1 MGVPGLNQ
9 VPEVGRP
16 SDNDSL
22 LRQFSRRFFVA
33 LQYPDFRRLWMAN
46 GAAQAAAWA
55 LIVTR
60 GWLVFHETHS
70 SFWVG
75 ATTFAAMGPQFL
87 VPPIVGVL
95 ADRMD
100 RRTILA
106 WTYSVNLAHNL
117 LLFVLALSGTLEIWM
132 LIGLSVVNGTARA
145 AQMPT
150 SQALAASLVP
160 RENLLNALSLNAST
174 QHGSRLIGPGIV
186 TPLLSVFGAPAA
198 FFVCTIFY
206 AVGWYHIQKIS
217 RRDPL
222 QAPRTESFF
231 ANFVG
236 GLGYV
241 YGQPVLRFMMVLVFL
256 HCGLTMAFESLLPA
270 FSHDHLST
278 SDGAFGTLMMG
289 VGAGALVASIFVSGS
304 RTPTARGKTLII
316 MGVLSGLGQVA
327 LSLTTSLWLAT
338 VAAAVMG
345 GAQASFMTMGQAVT
359 QSIAVD
365 EFRGRVASINA
376 FSLGG
381 IMAIMNLFNGSL
393 GSAVGTMPLLFG
405 EGLLFA
411 LIIVAS
417 LFLATGQRVYG
428 RRPAVLEAQPA

>member
-1 MGVPGLNQ
+1 M
-9 VPEVGRP
+9 
-16 SDNDSL
+16 
-22 LRQFSRRFFVA
+22 RQFSDRFLVA
-33 LQYPDFRRLWMAN
+33 LQFPDFRNLWMAN
-46 GAAQAAAWA
+46 ASAQAAAWA

-100 RRTILA
+100 RRTILS

-117 LLFVLALSGTLEIWM
+117 LLFALALSGTLEVWM
-132 LIGLSVVNGTARA
+132 LIALSVVNGTARA

-150 SQALAASLVP
+150 SQALSASLVP

-186 TPLLSVFGAPAA
+186 TPLLSIFGAPAA
-198 FFVCTIFY
+198 FLVCTVFY
-206 AVGWYHIQKIS
+206 AIGWVQIHRIA
-217 RRDPL
+217 RREPGEARR
-222 QAPRTESFF
+222 QESFF

-236 GLGYV
+236 GLSYV

-270 FSHDHLST
+270 FSHERLTT

-289 VGAGALVASIFVSGS
+289 VGAGAFVASVFISGIQ
-304 RTPTARGKTLII
+304 TPTARGKVLVTMGII
-316 MGVLSGLGQVA
+316 SGLGQVA
-327 LSLTTSLWLAT
+327 LSLTTSLWMAT
-338 VAAAVMG
+338 IAAAVMG
-345 GAQASFMTMGQAVT
+345 AAQASFMTMGQAVT
-359 QSIAVD
+359 QSIATD
-365 EFRGRVASINA
+365 EFRGRVASINT

-381 IMAIMNLFNGSL
+381 IMAIMNLFNGSI
-393 GSAVGTMPLLFG
+393 GAIAGTMPLLFG
-405 EGLLFA
+405 EGLAFA
-411 LIIVAS
+411 LIVAAS
-417 LFLATGQRVYG
+417 FFLVTGQRVYG
-428 RRPAVLEAQPA
+428 RRPVLEAQPA